1 MDEAIRMRVMNRR
14 APWLLPAALMVPLLT
29 VACGSETTILPAGLG
44 PAALVTDVDWPAA
57 CTSATG
63 TGGAIA
69 IGAANGIFG
78 TPSYTERQARA
89 CVPYDLAAVWHALQ
103 VPSGVDVGFWP
114 EATESDCEASVNVEP
129 GYAVSFL
136 TKEIPHGGIQSHYT
150 FDITWRADV
159 TQGTTA
165 APGEVRMFYGK
176 TAGTVEVPW
185 IRGSM
190 IFSVDPVNPKWTRI
204 ELVRQIN
211 TNGHSDEPLKLT
223 NWMQAYYDGL
233 MTQLSTGTLTP
244 KYCALP

>member
-1 MDEAIRMRVMNRR
+1 
-14 APWLLPAALMVPLLT
+14 
-29 VACGSETTILPAGLG
+29 
-44 PAALVTDVDWPAA
+44 
-57 CTSATG
+57 
-63 TGGAIA
+63 
-69 IGAANGIFG
+69 
-78 TPSYTERQARA
+78 
-89 CVPYDLAAVWHALQ
+89 
-103 VPSGVDVGFWP
+103 
-114 EATESDCEASVNVEP
+114 
-129 GYAVSFL
+129 
-136 TKEIPHGGIQSHYT
+136 
-150 FDITWRADV
+150 V

-165 APGEVRMFYGK
+165 APSEVRMFYGK